1 MKNKRTNITI
11 KLSPELKESFQSAID
26 KNNDNPLTDDVNI
39 SSVIREAI
47 IKFIKKSKWK
57 IRRLSD

>member
-47 IKFIKKSKWK
+47 IKFIKKSK
-57 IRRLSD
+57 